1 MKNKISVE
9 SENLIREFEIAVTG
23 ANIHA
28 VNEAKTN
35 YRACIDSVGGNAW
48 WVKKDIEKREKYR
61 KLAEK

>member
-48 WVKKDIEKREKYR
+48 WVKKRY
-61 KLAEK
+61 